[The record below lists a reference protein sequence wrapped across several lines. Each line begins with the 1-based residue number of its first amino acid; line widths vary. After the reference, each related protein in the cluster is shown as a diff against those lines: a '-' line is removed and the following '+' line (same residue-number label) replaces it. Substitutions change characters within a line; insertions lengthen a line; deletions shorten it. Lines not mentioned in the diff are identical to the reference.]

1 MSSPDAGA
9 PDPQEE
15 PRTQPSGPD
24 FGVPPPAPP
33 GDAGPWQTG
42 PSQPGQ
48 QYPPPG
54 DPGYQYGWPGYDP
67 NQAGGQQGGQQGYA
81 GGAYYGQ
88 GYQAGQYPPQYPYG
102 YDPTAPYG
110 RAPNGEPYSDK
121 QKLVAGLLQIFLGGV
136 GAGRWY
142 LGDTGIALAQLFTC
156 GGLGIWALI
165 DGIMILTGNV
175 RDKYGRPLRD

>member
-1 MSSPDAGA
+1 MSTPGAGP
-9 PDPQEE
+9 PDPQED
-15 PRTQPSGPD
+15 PWAQPYGSSPGH
-24 FGVPPPAPP
+24 PA
-33 GDAGPWQTG
+33 G
-42 PSQPGQ
+42 
-48 QYPPPG
+48 PPPG
-54 DPGYQYGWPGYDP
+54 GPGPWPPSDAGSQSGWPGFDP
-67 NQAGGQQGGQQGYA
+67 S
-81 GGAYYGQ
+81 Q
-88 GYQAGQYPPQYPYG
+88 GYQAGAPYGQGYPGYPGYPGGQYPPQPWG
-102 YDPTAPYG
+102 YDPTAPFG

-121 QKLVAGLLQIFLGGV
+121 QKVVAGLLQIFLGGV

>member
-1 MSSPDAGA
+1 MTWS
-9 PDPQEE
+9 DPQ
-15 PRTQPSGPD
+15 
-24 FGVPPPAPP
+24 P
-33 GDAGPWQTG
+33 GDPQGG
-42 PSQPGQ
+42 PSPQPYG
-48 QYPPPG
+48 PPPG
-54 DPGYQYGWPGYDP
+54 DQPPGYQGDPGQQPGAPGYQGQWPGYDP
-67 NQAGGQQGGQQGYA
+67 NYQGYPGSA
-81 GGAYYGQ
+81 YGAP
-88 GYQAGQYPPQYPYG
+88 GYPSPQQYPYG

-121 QKLVAGLLQIFLGGV
+121 QKVVAGLLQIFLGGV

-165 DGIMILTGNV
+165 DGIMMLTGNV